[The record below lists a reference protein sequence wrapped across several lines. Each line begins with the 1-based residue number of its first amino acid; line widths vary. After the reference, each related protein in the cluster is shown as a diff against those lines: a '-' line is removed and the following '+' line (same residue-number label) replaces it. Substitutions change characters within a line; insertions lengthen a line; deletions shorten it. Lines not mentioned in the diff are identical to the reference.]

1 MSSIRMM
8 AVAAA
13 TALPLVLGSSAAFSA
28 AHETGAAATP
38 GGGACSFTQKN
49 MFAGPFKVCQEEVTA
64 EDCEKI
70 GTSAENSDYSHAAGM
85 CSREASV
92 GVCDTDGIDTIYYEG
107 DAFGLEIGCGFQS
120 GTWVPAE

>member
-1 MSSIRMM
+1 MNSVRLF

-13 TALPLVLGSSAAFSA
+13 TALPMVFGSVAANA
-28 AHETGAAATP
+28 AGHESGAVATP

-64 EDCEKI
+64 ADCDKI
-70 GTSAENSDYSHAAGM
+70 GTTAENSGQSHAAGM